1 MGAVWSRLL
10 PGREGRFLAL
20 CLAAAVLCAALAV
33 GFAVP
38 LEGPSAAAG
47 ASVPLVQAAVVDLN
61 TAGLQALCT
70 LPGVGEKRAQA
81 ILDLR
86 SQLGAFRQMSD
97 LLVIPGIT
105 PRLLEQ
111 WEGQA
116 VLDPAGPPALS

>member
-20 CLAAAVLCAALAV
+20 CLAAGLCAALAV

-38 LEGPSAAAG
+38 LEGPAAAAG
-47 ASVPLVQAAVVDLN
+47 ASVPLAQAAVVDLN

-116 VLDPAGPPALS
+116 VLGPPALS